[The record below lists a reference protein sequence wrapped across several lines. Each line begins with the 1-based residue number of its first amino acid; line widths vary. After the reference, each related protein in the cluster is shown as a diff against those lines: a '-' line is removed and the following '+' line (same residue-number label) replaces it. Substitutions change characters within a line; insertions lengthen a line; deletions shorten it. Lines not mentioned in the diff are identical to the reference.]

1 MTTPP
6 KPPAAAGLTPASL
19 ANQLFSLA
27 IPQCNNDWHEAGR
40 QVAIYLSETIVH
52 VIYSLSRDDSVCST
66 LLKSAAD
73 AIASA
78 KRPAGVIGA
87 PTTKSPNV
95 PTPSSTGVPTPK
107 GK

>member
-1 MTTPP
+1 MNPPTTPP
-6 KPPAAAGLTPASL
+6 AAPGLTPASL

-52 VIYSLSRDDSVCST
+52 VVYSLSRDDSVCAA

-78 KRPAGVIGA
+78 KRPVGVIGA
-87 PTTKSPNV
+87 PSAPKS
-95 PTPSSTGVPTPK
+95 K
-107 GK
+107 